1 MKKTIRLCIVGIIL
15 GIILVIAGYIVLR
28 ATGGYTSDIISYEE
42 VLPDDKEIHS
52 IYISA
57 YHTDFNVKQGDT
69 YRLTAENVSDNT
81 ALHLTE
87 KNGVLNI
94 DTEKKV
100 TKSFPPTDINFSTSN
115 FSFCFNNNT
124 CGKYTLYLP
133 KKVYDEFTCDTAFAD
148 IDINDLSCEKAAI
161 DTSFSSVSFSN
172 FDVTKSI
179 DADCSFGECNLNMSN
194 STFEKLDIDTS
205 FGEFNL
211 NNAEIS
217 KSCSIDSSFGETS
230 LNLYGENYKLSKDNC
245 FGEINISGNT
255 SSNGNVEIDSS
266 NSFGEINITIK

>member
-1 MKKTIRLCIVGIIL
+1 MKKTIRLCIIGIIL

-42 VLPDDKEIHS
+42 VLPDDKEINS

-115 FSFCFNNNT
+115 FSFCFNNST
-124 CGKYTLYLP
+124 CGEYTLYLP

-148 IDINDLSCEKAAI
+148 IDIMI
-161 DTSFSSVSFSN
+161 
-172 FDVTKSI
+172 
-179 DADCSFGECNLNMSN
+179 
-194 STFEKLDIDTS
+194 
-205 FGEFNL
+205 
-211 NNAEIS
+211 
-217 KSCSIDSSFGETS
+217 
-230 LNLYGENYKLSKDNC
+230 
-245 FGEINISGNT
+245 
-255 SSNGNVEIDSS
+255 
-266 NSFGEINITIK
+266 

>member
-1 MKKTIRLCIVGIIL
+1 MKKTIRLCIIGIIL

-100 TKSFPPTDINFSTSN
+100 TKSFPPTDKI
-115 FSFCFNNNT
+115 
-124 CGKYTLYLP
+124 GRAH
-133 KKVYDEFTCDTAFAD
+133 V
-148 IDINDLSCEKAAI
+148 
-161 DTSFSSVSFSN
+161 
-172 FDVTKSI
+172 
-179 DADCSFGECNLNMSN
+179 
-194 STFEKLDIDTS
+194 
-205 FGEFNL
+205 
-211 NNAEIS
+211 
-217 KSCSIDSSFGETS
+217 
-230 LNLYGENYKLSKDNC
+230 
-245 FGEINISGNT
+245 
-255 SSNGNVEIDSS
+255 
-266 NSFGEINITIK
+266 